1 MKRRQWLAADR
12 LAGTTW
18 GDRTDGQA
26 EPLPVPAV
34 SRPEGGGPPG
44 KLSGAGGRWS
54 GETGWPGG

>member
-18 GDRTDGQA
+18 GDLTDGQA